1 MAKKNKNAGM
11 KIITEGEKDYVVQKE
26 DEMGGTAAEYKPAEK
41 IKYRVCPFCHRPIY
55 MEAENCPYCL
65 AKLEESHE

>member
-1 MAKKNKNAGM
+1 MGKKKNK
-11 KIITEGEKDYVVQKE
+11 
-26 DEMGGTAAEYKPAEK
+26 AEK
-41 IKYRVCPFCHRPIY
+41 YEPMELLQPNRKPMDLKVCPFCHRPIY